1 MYRIKIDIRNTE
13 LQEVFN
19 GIDLVSIDDLV
30 NKILDYKVELD
41 SLYEKLDNEEE

>member
-19 GIDLVSIDDLV
+19 GVDLVSIDDLV

>member
-19 GIDLVSIDDLV
+19 GRDLVSIDDLV